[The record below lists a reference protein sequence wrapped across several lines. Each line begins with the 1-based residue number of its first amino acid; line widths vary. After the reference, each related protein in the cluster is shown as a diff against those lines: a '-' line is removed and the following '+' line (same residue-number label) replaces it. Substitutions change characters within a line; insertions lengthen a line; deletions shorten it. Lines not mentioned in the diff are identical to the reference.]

1 MAGPRADFVEL
12 LARAG
17 GIQRESKRMMAELTD
32 LRDEQLLRMMQAGN
46 EDAFTTLYRRRQG
59 NIYRFVLEMSGSAPL
74 AEDVTQEVFMALIRE
89 SRGYDPS
96 RGCLIAYLLGMA
108 RHHALRFLKRDQTY
122 VPGPLG
128 EEGWRDYGDAV
139 PASGEDPHSAMARRE
154 TIHSVRQ
161 AILSLPEHYREAVVL
176 CDLNEMSYEDTAS
189 ALSCSVGT
197 VRSRLHRG
205 RALLLQKLSGGVKVE
220 PAHEAID
227 SSRCL
232 A

>member
-1 MAGPRADFVEL
+1 
-12 LARAG
+12 
-17 GIQRESKRMMAELTD
+17 MAELTD
-32 LRDEQLLRMMQAGN
+32 LRDEQLLRMMQAGD

-59 NIYRFVLEMSGSAPL
+59 SIYRFVLEMSGSAAL

-96 RGCLIAYLLGMA
+96 RGSLIAYLLGMA

-122 VPGPLG
+122 VPIPQA
-128 EEGWRDYGDAV
+128 EEDWRDWGDAA
-139 PASGEDPHSAMARRE
+139 PASGEDPHSAMTRRE
-154 TIHSVRQ
+154 TIRSVRE

-189 ALSCSVGT
+189 VLGCSVGT

-205 RALLLQKLSGGVKVE
+205 RAFLFQKLMGGVKVE
-220 PAHEAID
+220 PTHEAID
-227 SSRCL
+227 GSRCL